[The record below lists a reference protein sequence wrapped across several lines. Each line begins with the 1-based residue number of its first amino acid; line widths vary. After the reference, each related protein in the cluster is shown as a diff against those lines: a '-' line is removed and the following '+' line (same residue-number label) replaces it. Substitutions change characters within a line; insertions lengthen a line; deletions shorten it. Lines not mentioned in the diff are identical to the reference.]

1 MSNYSGGKYETTD
14 DKRQDEQAGSQKQA
28 RQGGYVRSHDI
39 YGGSYDRFDLLQGSG
54 LHYG

>member
-1 MSNYSGGKYETTD
+1 MKPQMINAKMNKLDY
-14 DKRQDEQAGSQKQA
+14 QKQA

-54 LHYG
+54 LYYG